1 MEIQNAA
8 KGLEV
13 KKMKTKLRSIVTWS
27 VVGIALLFLIA
38 SVDAIDVSVGTS
50 NSTFLK
56 LQKDIEEVPYE
67 TFEYVT
73 DVFDCSNMAGM
84 LTDHLDDAGYDA
96 ELVIVH
102 SKVDRTCYHTFVIVD
117 RKVII
122 EPTYKLITF
131 SEMEYGDYN
140 TDSIDWYMETWDIVG
155 IYTNK
160 EDAAKNS
167 RWNIYQFDSTL
178 KDLRL

>member
-1 MEIQNAA
+1 
-8 KGLEV
+8 
-13 KKMKTKLRSIVTWS
+13 MKTKLRSIVTWC
-27 VVGIALLFLIA
+27 VVGVALLFLIVSA
-38 SVDAIDVSVGTS
+38 DAIDITQMIDHGLLIASADAIDISAVTS
-50 NSTFLK
+50 NSAFLK

-67 TFEYVT
+67 TFEYAT

-84 LTDHLDDAGYDA
+84 LTDHLDDSGYNA

-102 SKVDRTCYHTFVIVD
+102 SKVDRKCYHTFVIVD

-122 EPTYKLITF
+122 EPTHKLITF

-167 RWNIYQFDSTL
+167 RSTTNG
-178 KDLRL
+178 